1 VSANVTESLKW
12 ILGLPAAILALLTL
26 PHVVIKY
33 RLECKKLRYE
43 IQKIEAEL
51 PSAGPAQQPKQP
63 GAIFTWM
70 AHYWPIPCYGSMT
83 VFGVLAAIFRSPIL
97 AGFAV
102 GVSLMFLIIGSAIA
116 ERYTQITGRP
126 A

>member
-1 VSANVTESLKW
+1 
-12 ILGLPAAILALLTL
+12 
-26 PHVVIKY
+26 
-33 RLECKKLRYE
+33 
-43 IQKIEAEL
+43 
-51 PSAGPAQQPKQP
+51 
-63 GAIFTWM
+63 
-70 AHYWPIPCYGSMT
+70 MT